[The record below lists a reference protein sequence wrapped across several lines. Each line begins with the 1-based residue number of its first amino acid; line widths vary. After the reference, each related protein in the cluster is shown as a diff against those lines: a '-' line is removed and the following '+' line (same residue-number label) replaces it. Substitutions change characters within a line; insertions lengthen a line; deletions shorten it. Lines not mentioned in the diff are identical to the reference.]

1 MVIDGIRRRW
11 TRRAIALLIVV
22 NAALWASF
30 AFSGGHSRVLSR
42 GHGTTRSTVV
52 SPR

>member
-1 MVIDGIRRRW
+1 MAIDRIRRRW

-22 NAALWASF
+22 NAVLWASF
-30 AFSGGHSRVLSR
+30 VLSGGQSRVLSR
-42 GHGTTRSTVV
+42 GQRTARSPAV